1 MNIIK
6 LAAWLLLIS
15 GILLLVPGFYDWFTE
30 LTKGTPWIQIFIGLL
45 SIVVAGV
52 IIFKKLYNHKNNKK

>member
-15 GILLLVPGFYDWFTE
+15 GIFLLIPGVYDWFTE
-30 LTKGTPWIQIFIGLL
+30 ATKGTPWIQIFLGVV
-45 SIVVAGV
+45 SIVVAAV
-52 IIFKKLYNHKNNKK
+52 IILKKLYNQKK